1 MLNEKTMKIQN
12 HQYVAYYPN
21 MNIVVYILFIIYI

>member
-12 HQYVAYYPN
+12 TIQYAQCI
-21 MNIVVYILFIIYI
+21 MIIATSTIHF